1 MIDAPRV
8 LRPLSEAGDAI
19 DSLVTYSRPRELAEA
34 VKATWTAVE
43 RSLRL
48 LLRSDTAVPDEHRLA
63 ALSSEQLPLPNLLE
77 ALRQRNLVSM
87 ELAGRVH
94 ELAQAADR
102 AAHGDVRAS
111 DADVGRQAV
120 AELRREVTAAADSPI
135 QEVAHHAVET
145 GAVQEAPQAVP
156 AARGSRRPPLIPIL
170 IVLVI
175 AGAIIGLVYWLTHRG
190 GSDADAVAA
199 FKEGR
204 LGVAEQQFRSTVQDH
219 PDDVLALLYL
229 ARIYRRE
236 GRFAS
241 ADTMLGQAVRYA
253 PDDPDVRRERG
264 HLLMAAGQP
273 SRAATEYERAVQA
286 APKEKLNW
294 IGWVQ
299 ALRASNDPR
308 VGDVIRRAPPDAQ
321 AFLTAPTG
329 MPSPTGTA
337 PGSGASPGNIP

>member
-19 DSLVTYSRPRELAEA
+19 DNLMTYSRPAELAEA
-34 VKATWTAVE
+34 LEATWTAVE

-48 LLRSDTAVPDEHRLA
+48 LLRSDTSVADEHRLA
-63 ALSSEQLPLPNLLE
+63 ALSPEDLPLPRLIE
-77 ALRQRNLVSM
+77 ALRQRNLISM
-87 ELAGRVH
+87 ELAGRAH
-94 ELAQAADR
+94 ELAQAAER
-102 AAHGDVRAS
+102 AASGDVRAS
-111 DADVGRQAV
+111 DADVARQAV
-120 AELRREVTAAADSPI
+120 TELRREVTTAADSPI

-145 GAVQEAPQAVP
+145 GAVQEPVQAVRV
-156 AARGSRRPPLIPIL
+156 AGRRRPPLVPVL
-170 IVLVI
+170 IVLVLL
-175 AGAIIGLVYWLTHRG
+175 GAIAAIVWAVRG
-190 GSDADAVAA
+190 RSGSDEDGVTA
-199 FKEGR
+199 FREGR
-204 LGVAEQQFRSTVQDH
+204 MGVAEQKFRSSLEGH

-241 ADTMLGQAVRYA
+241 ADTMLSEAIRYS

-273 SRAATEYERAVQA
+273 GRAALEYERAVQG

-294 IGWVQ
+294 VAWVQ

-308 VGDVIRRAPPDAQ
+308 VGDVIQRAPPDARALMMTSQ
-321 AFLTAPTG
+321 GAG
-329 MPSPTGTA
+329 MPA
-337 PGSGASPGNIP
+337 GSGPGAT